1 MSKLLETSNN
11 YSKPFRPL
19 PIKLFNAVGSALQP
33 FGFFGDLNA
42 LALMDAAK
50 KKTGLSDFGEGFS
63 QGRGEENGKDEIFYK
78 AFIVLIDAINQEAKL
93 TPFGKL
99 IQKTRFISALCTRL
113 SIADLLKKHPEIN
126 QINLGKVI
134 VIAGLQRTGT
144 TTLHR
149 LIAADPNIR
158 SLVSWEAL
166 NPLPLEGEQKG
177 KPEKRIKL
185 AQQAEK
191 ALAYMAPEFFAIH
204 PVEHDAPEEDILLL
218 DLCFMSQAPEA
229 TFYVPTYAKWLEQ
242 QNHQQAYQYLKT
254 VLKILQ
260 WYQPKQNW
268 VLKTPHHMEYI
279 DQILKVFPE
288 ATIVQTHRD
297 PQKTTGSFCSM
308 VAHGRGVFSDEVDAK
323 EVAQHWTDKVERM
336 MRLSIAS
343 REKEL
348 REKGN
353 KNSFVDV
360 SYYDLLKNPLAE
372 IEKIYSTAGLVL
384 EEKAKQ
390 AMANTKE
397 KNTQHR
403 FGKHVYD
410 IADFGLS
417 VESIEEKYRFYREHY
432 KIPKE

>member
-1 MSKLLETSNN
+1 MASLIETSNN

-19 PIKLFNAVGSALQP
+19 PIKIFNSVGRVLEP
-33 FGFFGDLNA
+33 FGFFGDFNA
-42 LALMDAAK
+42 LTLMDAAK

-63 QGRGEENGKDEIFYK
+63 EGKGEGNGKDEIFYK
-78 AFIVLIDAINQEAKL
+78 AFTVLIDAINKEAKL

-113 SIADLLKKHPEIN
+113 RIADLLKNYPEIQN
-126 QINLGKVI
+126 IELGKVI

-149 LIAADPNIR
+149 LIAADPNMR

-166 NPLPLEGEQKG
+166 NPLPIEGEKKD

-229 TFYVPTYAKWLEQ
+229 TFHVPTYAKWLEQ
-242 QNHQQAYQYLKT
+242 QNHQEAYKYLKT

-260 WYQPKQNW
+260 WYQPNKNW

-279 DQILKVFPE
+279 DQILNVFPE

-353 KNSFVDV
+353 KNRFVDV
-360 SYYDLLKNPLAE
+360 SYYDLLKNPIAE
-372 IEKIYSTAGLVL
+372 IEKIYSTAGIDL
-384 EEKAKQ
+384 EEKAKR

-417 VESIEEKYRFYREHY
+417 LESIEDKYSFYRAHY